1 MKAGLVFVCS
11 PFGGR
16 EGDKKKIP
24 PERSD
29 IRQFTPVFF
38 LQLSRIARQGL
49 SLCTAK
55 IVFFP
60 EVSLSVV
67 DLVVYLCQNCAA
79 GGMGASPHTRST
91 RKFRGKC
98 FLTCYM

>member
-1 MKAGLVFVCS
+1 M
-11 PFGGR
+11 
-16 EGDKKKIP
+16 
-24 PERSD
+24 SD

-49 SLCTAK
+49 CMAK

-79 GGMGASPHTRST
+79 GGMGASPHTR
-91 RKFRGKC
+91 
-98 FLTCYM
+98 

>member
-1 MKAGLVFVCS
+1 MKAGFVFVCS

-16 EGDKKKIP
+16 EGDKKKNTTG
-24 PERSD
+24 D

-79 GGMGASPHTRST
+79 GGMGASPHTR
-91 RKFRGKC
+91 
-98 FLTCYM
+98 